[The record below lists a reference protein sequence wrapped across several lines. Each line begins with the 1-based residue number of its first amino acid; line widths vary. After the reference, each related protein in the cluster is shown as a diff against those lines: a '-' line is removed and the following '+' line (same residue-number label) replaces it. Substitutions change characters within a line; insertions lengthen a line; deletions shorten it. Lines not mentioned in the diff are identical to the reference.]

1 MHIIGTA
8 GHVDHGK
15 SSLVKSL
22 TGTDPD
28 RFAEEQLR
36 GMTLDL
42 GFAHLQLPDGQEAG
56 IIDVPGHERFLHN
69 MLAGA
74 AGMEVLLL
82 VVAANEG
89 VMPQTREHLD
99 MLAYLNVA
107 KILLVV
113 TKADMVGPTHI
124 DAAIDAIRTSLRGT
138 IADGAQAIPV
148 SNLDG
153 SGFDALRA
161 AIASALQA
169 LPPRDHT
176 APVYMPIDR
185 VFSLPGHGTII
196 TGTLM
201 QGQVALGDHLVLA
214 PSQKPVRIRSIQVF
228 GRKCDHARGGE
239 RVALALPA
247 ISRDEIGRGEVLAD
261 ATFEA
266 RDRFAVR
273 FMPFAPAGSL
283 LRRRTPVRA
292 YLGSAE
298 VLGSLVFPDLANL
311 SEATL
316 ELAHPV
322 LAFPGVR
329 FVVRR
334 ISPKTLLGGGEILAR
349 SDAARAG
356 DTPTSAASAVLAAL
370 QSGGEE
376 PSDIATL
383 AFTTNLREDIV
394 REALGELAER
404 GELLLVQKPEGF
416 LARTQAERWQQRVLD
431 VLLVRQSEAPW
442 SLGMTTLGLARLL
455 GVQEASLARILLA
468 LAEDGKLARRAGYY
482 ATADHT
488 PRLTAEQTAFIDTW
502 VPKRS
507 EDPLLPAPAAGVY
520 DAIKT
525 TRIPGMAQAFETLS
539 ATGGIVKVG
548 DALYRGAQIGK
559 IHAALEAWLRAQG
572 SITVAQFRDLLGI
585 TRKYAVPLL
594 EWCDSRGITMR
605 NGDIRI
611 LRAQSSQRVKIE

>member
-15 SSLVKSL
+15 SSLVKTL

-42 GFAHLQLPDGQEAG
+42 GFAHLELPDGQHAG

-99 MLAYLNVA
+99 MLTYLNVA
-107 KILLVV
+107 KVLLVV
-113 TKADMVGPTHI
+113 TKADMVGPSQI
-124 DAAIDAIRTSLRGT
+124 DAAIDGIRASLRGT
-138 IADGAQAIPV
+138 IADGAPAIPV

-161 AIASALQA
+161 AIASALA
-169 LPPRDHT
+169 SLPPRDHT

-185 VFSLPGHGTII
+185 VFSLPGHGTIV

-214 PSQKPVRIRSIQVF
+214 PSQKQVRVRSIQVF
-228 GRKCDHARGGE
+228 GQKCDRARGGE

-247 ISRDEIGRGEVLAD
+247 ISRDDIGRGEVLAD
-261 ATFEA
+261 ASFQA

-273 FMPFAPAGSL
+273 FMPFAPTSSL

-298 VLGSLVFPDLANL
+298 VLGSLVFADLSNP

-356 DTPTSAASAVLAAL
+356 DAPTSAASAVLAAL

-376 PSDIATL
+376 PSDLATL
-383 AFTTNLREDIV
+383 AFTTNLRDDVV
-394 REALGELAER
+394 REALGELNER
-404 GELLLVQKPEGF
+404 GEIMLVQKPEGF
-416 LARTQAERWQQRVLD
+416 LARAHAERWQQRVLD
-431 VLLVRQSEAPW
+431 VLQARQREEPW

-455 GVQEASLARILLA
+455 GVKEATFARILLA

-482 ATADHT
+482 ATTDHA
-488 PRLTAEQTAFIDTW
+488 PRLTPEQTAFIDTW
-502 VPKRS
+502 VPKRA

-520 DAIKT
+520 DAIKA
-525 TRIPGMAQAFETLS
+525 TRIPGMAQAFDTLC
-539 ATGGIVKVG
+539 ATGAIVKVG
-548 DALYRGAQIGK
+548 DELYRGAQIGK
-559 IHAALEAWLRAQG
+559 IHAALEAWLRSNG
-572 SITVAQFRDLLGI
+572 SITVAQFRDLIGI

-605 NGDIRI
+605 NGDIRL
-611 LRAQSSQRVKIE
+611 LRAQAPQRVKIE